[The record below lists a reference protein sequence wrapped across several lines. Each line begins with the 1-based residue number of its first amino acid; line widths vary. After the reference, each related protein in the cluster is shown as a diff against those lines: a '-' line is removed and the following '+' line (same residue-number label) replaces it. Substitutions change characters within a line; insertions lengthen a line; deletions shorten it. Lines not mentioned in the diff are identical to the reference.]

1 MKNVIDGL
9 YDQAEA
15 ILIATV
21 FILVIFSVIQTFI
34 KTRSWVPTIGVLL
47 VGAVALWGVNSVEW
61 VGQKVDETVDDAESG
76 GDADRGSFDTG
87 G

>member
-1 MKNVIDGL
+1 MKDVIDGL

-21 FILVIFSVIQTFI
+21 FLLVIFSVIQTFL
-34 KTRSWVPTIGVLL
+34 KSRSWVPTIGVLL

-61 VGQKVDETVDDAESG
+61 FGGKVDETIDETDGG
-76 GDADRGSFDTG
+76 GDGDRGRLSTG
-87 G
+87 D